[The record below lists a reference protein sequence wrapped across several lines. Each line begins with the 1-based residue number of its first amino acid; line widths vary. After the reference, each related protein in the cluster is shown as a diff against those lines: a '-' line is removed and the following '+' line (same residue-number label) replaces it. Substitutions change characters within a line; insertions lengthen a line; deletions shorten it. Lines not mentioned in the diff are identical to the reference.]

1 MGKIGSNKKVLTLYH
16 LRKTYP
22 KYYSYQGRNKSRK
35 LSDKNK
41 LIIKEFYEKY
51 SIDSDII
58 NSHLGKNKNKLS
70 YNIKF
75 SNIVLEVGF
84 GDGEYLIK
92 KAISKP
98 DSLFIGNEIYIN
110 GISKVLSSIIELNIT
125 NILICGIN
133 ASYFLQ
139 TLEKNSIDEIYIIN
153 PDPWLKKRH
162 CKRRFLNKKNIL
174 LLNKIIKK
182 KNCISFTTDAE
193 QYFIS
198 VLNILNQYKKY
209 FLNKKFKILTNT
221 DKLFG
226 VSRYQRKAINEGRK
240 IYQITF

>member
-1 MGKIGSNKKVLTLYH
+1 M
-16 LRKTYP
+16 
-22 KYYSYQGRNKSRK
+22 
-35 LSDKNK
+35 
-41 LIIKEFYEKY
+41 
-51 SIDSDII
+51 
-58 NSHLGKNKNKLS
+58 
-70 YNIKF
+70 
-75 SNIVLEVGF
+75 
-84 GDGEYLIK
+84 
-92 KAISKP
+92 
-98 DSLFIGNEIYIN
+98 
-110 GISKVLSSIIELNIT
+110 NIT